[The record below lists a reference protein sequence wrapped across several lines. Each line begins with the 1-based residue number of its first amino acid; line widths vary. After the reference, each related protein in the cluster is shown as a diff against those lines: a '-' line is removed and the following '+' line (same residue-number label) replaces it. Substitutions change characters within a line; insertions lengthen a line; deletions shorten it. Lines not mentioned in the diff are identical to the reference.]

1 MTRLRGT
8 RTERGITSLL
18 VAILAV
24 VLVGCLAFVSDL
36 GFAYANQRRIQNG
49 SDAAALAVGRK
60 IAVTAT
66 ATDTCATIQTTY
78 NGSTTRSIAS
88 DIFAKNVGAGAALA
102 SGTAGFQ
109 VTCETVG
116 TNDQTVVVKVAGQQ
130 NSPSFLGGIFGRASV
145 PVGKAARAIVGPVGT
160 VVGLRPFAICRVTAE
175 SVQNTPG
182 ATFVVP
188 IDNSNQGCGASAG
201 NWAML
206 DFNGGS
212 NNSGDM
218 QTWIGTGYDGP
229 ISNAPPVVIQ
239 GDPGFN
245 VNSAETEM
253 NFMMTQSSVVL
264 PVYSSVTGTGANSQY
279 TITGFLSVIPCRY
292 KINSKSGPVTPN
304 AACAALPA
312 SPPSDFIQLVFSSYI
327 PVGSLNLACKFN
339 DNTCDNGPRTA
350 VLAD

>member
-1 MTRLRGT
+1 VSRQSGS
-8 RTERGITSLL
+8 RTERGVTSLL
-18 VAILAV
+18 VAVLAI
-24 VLVGCLAFVSDL
+24 VLFGCLAFVSDF
-36 GFAYANQRRIQNG
+36 GFAYSNQRRIQNG

-60 IAVTAT
+60 IAATAT
-66 ATDTCATIQTTY
+66 ATDTCATIVTSF
-78 NGSTTRSIAS
+78 NGSPTRTIAS
-88 DIFAKNVGAGAALA
+88 GIFAKNVGAGAALA
-102 SGTAGFQ
+102 SGSAGFQ

-130 NSPSFLGGIFGRASV
+130 NSPSFLGGIFGRTSV
-145 PVGKAARAIVGPVGT
+145 PVGKTARVIVGPVGT
-160 VVGLRPFAICRVTAE
+160 VVGLRPFAICRLTAE

-188 IDNSNQGCGASAG
+188 IDNSDQGCGSSAG

-206 DFNGGS
+206 DFNGGN

-245 VNSAETEM
+245 VNSAEAEM
-253 NFMMTQSSVVL
+253 NLMMAQSSVVL
-264 PVYSSVTGTGANSQY
+264 PVYSSVTGSGQGSQY

-292 KINSKSGPVTPN
+292 KINNKSGPTTAN

-312 SPPSDFIQLVFSSYI
+312 SPPSEYIQLVFSSYI
-327 PVGSLNLACKFN
+327 PVGSLNLTCKLN